1 MSNGAVE
8 SPSGVK
14 GFADGPACPRD
25 NPTWRH
31 REAIAGSYEAEAWF
45 VLGILRVEGQ
55 SLGILAPGGLYPGY
69 GIDTR
74 GIIALQ

>member
-1 MSNGAVE
+1 MSKGAVE

-31 REAIAGSYEAEAWF
+31 WEAIAGSYEAEAWF

-55 SLGILAPGGLYPGY
+55 S
-69 GIDTR
+69 
-74 GIIALQ
+74 